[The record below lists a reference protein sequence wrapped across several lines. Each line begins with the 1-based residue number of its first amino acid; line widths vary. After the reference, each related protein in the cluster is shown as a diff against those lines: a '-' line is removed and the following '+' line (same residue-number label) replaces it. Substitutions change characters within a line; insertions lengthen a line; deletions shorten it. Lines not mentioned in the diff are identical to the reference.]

1 MYTESFGKRFWRMVY
16 PLGLYILISSL
27 AGFASSLY
35 LVAQGVSELGFSALN
50 DPEQLLNQA
59 VEKMPDTL
67 FWATLI
73 SAAVTLPFL
82 LLFYHWDMK
91 REQKLGTKKIYEKV
105 PAPYFGIVILLG
117 IAACFAGN
125 NLITMSGLMNSTSGY
140 EEVAEVLYG
149 GRLAVELLGI
159 GILVPVVEELIFRG
173 LAYKRMREYAS
184 PLMAGITTSMLFAVF
199 HGNLVQGVY
208 AFLLGALLCYVYE
221 KYHSFWAPVLLHA
234 AANVISVLAS
244 ETSLFD
250 FLYSG
255 RGIFFAFTLIVCVLV
270 VVFVYLTERLV
281 VSNQLNQ
288 KAE

>member
-1 MYTESFGKRFWRMVY
+1 M
-16 PLGLYILISSL
+16 
-27 AGFASSLY
+27 
-35 LVAQGVSELGFSALN
+35 
-50 DPEQLLNQA
+50 
-59 VEKMPDTL
+59 
-67 FWATLI
+67 
-73 SAAVTLPFL
+73 
-82 LLFYHWDMK
+82 
-91 REQKLGTKKIYEKV
+91 
-105 PAPYFGIVILLG
+105 
-117 IAACFAGN
+117 
-125 NLITMSGLMNSTSGY
+125 
-140 EEVAEVLYG
+140 
-149 GRLAVELLGI
+149 
-159 GILVPVVEELIFRG
+159 PVVEELIFRG

-244 ETSLFD
+244 ETSVFD

>member
-125 NLITMSGLMNSTSGY
+125 NRITMSGLMNSTSGY
-140 EEVAEVLYG
+140 VEVAEVLYG

-244 ETSLFD
+244 ETSVFD